1 MTQHKVV
8 AEDSLSAM
16 DEISRVLGKEAVILN
31 TQKVNGK
38 IEILGSN
45 NIEDIAS
52 SNAKKI
58 NKQKS
63 NFSRLFTNQA
73 LEKDN
78 KARKYNTI
86 LQNQN
91 IKSDLNLHNLNETKA
106 DLKEVKSDNFDKK
119 FVDIGTF
126 ETFSNKLENMLK
138 NMIISDIDDYSK
150 DKNNSLTIDLLKK
163 GFSKKVIS
171 EFQEKIINNKEISDL
186 ELFFYH
192 HLAKKL
198 IFPYEDQIKN
208 SNVLFLN
215 GPSGSGKTTLCAKIA
230 SYILD
235 NLLSANEKHKL
246 TIINFG
252 PKSSDYSELLNFG
265 KLLNLNVASVSSLND
280 LIQYIE
286 ENRFKTKLIIDVSQ
300 EYKNLSGYLDYLEKI
315 TRNEKCSNLLTIP
328 ASSNKNMINSM
339 MNFYKNSFPTM
350 VLTKLDESHIGA
362 EELSILAEL
371 NCKIGILS
379 GSRSIIG
386 SIAFAKSEVL
396 AQYMKDISI

>member
-1 MTQHKVV
+1 MTQHKVI
-8 AEDSLSAM
+8 ADDSLSAM
-16 DEISRVLGKEAVILN
+16 DEISRVLGKDAVILK

-58 NKQKS
+58 NNKKN
-63 NFSRLFTNQA
+63 NFSHLFSNHN
-73 LEKDN
+73 LENDN
-78 KARKYNTI
+78 KVRKFNTI
-86 LQNQN
+86 IKNEN
-91 IKSDLNLHNLNETKA
+91 IKNNTSSQNVSAINN
-106 DLKEVKSDNFDKK
+106 DNFDKNY
-119 FVDIGTF
+119 VDV
-126 ETFSNKLENMLK
+126 ETFKTFTIKIENMLK
-138 NMIISDIDDYSK
+138 NMIISDIDDFNK

-163 GFSKKVIS
+163 GFSRKVIS
-171 EFQEKIINNKEISDL
+171 EFQEKIIDNKEIDDL

-192 HLAKKL
+192 NLAKKL
-198 IFPYEDQIKN
+198 IFPYVDQITN
-208 SNVLFLN
+208 SDVLFLN
-215 GPSGSGKTTLCAKIA
+215 GPTGSGKTTLCAKIS

-246 TIINFG
+246 SIINFG

-265 KLLNLNVASVSSLND
+265 KLLNLNVNSVSSLNE

-286 ENRFKTKLIIDVSQ
+286 ENKIKRKLIIDVSQ
-300 EYKNLSGYLDYLEKI
+300 ENKNLSGYIDYLEKI
-315 TRNEKCSNLLTIP
+315 SLNKNCSNLLTIP
-328 ASSNKNMINSM
+328 ASTNKNMINSM
-339 MNFYKNSFPTM
+339 MNFYKNSFPTIA
-350 VLTKLDESHIGA
+350 LSKLDESHISA
-362 EELSILAEL
+362 EELSIFAEL

-396 AQYMKDISI
+396 AQYMKDITI

>member
-1 MTQHKVV
+1 MTQHKVI
-8 AEDSLSAM
+8 ADDSLSAM
-16 DEISRVLGKEAVILN
+16 DEISRVLGKDAVILK

-58 NKQKS
+58 NNKKN
-63 NFSRLFTNQA
+63 NFSHLFSNHN
-73 LEKDN
+73 LENDN
-78 KARKYNTI
+78 KVRKFNTI
-86 LQNQN
+86 IKNEN
-91 IKSDLNLHNLNETKA
+91 IKNNNNSQSVSSINN
-106 DLKEVKSDNFDKK
+106 DNFDKNY
-119 FVDIGTF
+119 VDV
-126 ETFSNKLENMLK
+126 ETFKTFTIKIENMLK
-138 NMIISDIDDYSK
+138 NMIISDIADFNK

-163 GFSKKVIS
+163 GFSKKIIS
-171 EFQEKIINNKEISDL
+171 EFQEKIINNKEIEDL

-198 IFPYEDQIKN
+198 IFPYVDQITN
-208 SNVLFLN
+208 SDVLFLN
-215 GPSGSGKTTLCAKIA
+215 GPSGSGKTTLCAKIS

-246 TIINFG
+246 SIINFG

-265 KLLNLNVASVSSLND
+265 KLLNLNVDSVSSLNE

-286 ENRFKTKLIIDVSQ
+286 ENKIKRKLIIDVSQ
-300 EYKNLSGYLDYLEKI
+300 ENKNLSGYIDYLEKI
-315 TRNEKCSNLLTIP
+315 SLNKNCSNLLIIP
-328 ASSNKNMINSM
+328 ASTNKNMINSM
-339 MNFYKNSFPTM
+339 MNFYKNSFPTIA
-350 VLTKLDESHIGA
+350 LTKLDESHISA
-362 EELSILAEL
+362 EELSIFAEL

-396 AQYMKDISI
+396 AQYMKDITI

>member
-1 MTQHKVV
+1 MTQHKVI
-8 AEDSLSAM
+8 ADDSLSAM
-16 DEISRVLGKEAVILN
+16 DEISRVLGKDAVILK

-58 NKQKS
+58 NNKKN
-63 NFSRLFTNQA
+63 NFSHLFSNHN
-73 LEKDN
+73 LENDN
-78 KARKYNTI
+78 KVRKFNTI
-86 LQNQN
+86 IKNEN
-91 IKSDLNLHNLNETKA
+91 IKNNTISQNVSAINN
-106 DLKEVKSDNFDKK
+106 DNFDKNY
-119 FVDIGTF
+119 VDV
-126 ETFSNKLENMLK
+126 ETFKTFTIKIENMLK
-138 NMIISDIDDYSK
+138 NMIISDIDDFNK

-163 GFSKKVIS
+163 GFSRKVIS
-171 EFQEKIINNKEISDL
+171 EFQEKIIDNKEIDDL

-192 HLAKKL
+192 NLAKKL
-198 IFPYEDQIKN
+198 IFPYVDQITN
-208 SNVLFLN
+208 SDVLFLN
-215 GPSGSGKTTLCAKIA
+215 GPTGSGKTTLCAKIS

-246 TIINFG
+246 SIINFG

-265 KLLNLNVASVSSLND
+265 KLLNLNVDSVSSLNE

-286 ENRFKTKLIIDVSQ
+286 ENKIKRKLIIDVSQ
-300 EYKNLSGYLDYLEKI
+300 ENKNLSGYIDYLEKI
-315 TRNEKCSNLLTIP
+315 SLNKNCSNLLTIP
-328 ASSNKNMINSM
+328 ASTNKNMINSM
-339 MNFYKNSFPTM
+339 MNFYKNSFPTIA
-350 VLTKLDESHIGA
+350 LSKLDESHISA
-362 EELSILAEL
+362 EELSIFAEL

-396 AQYMKDISI
+396 AQYMKDITI

>member
-1 MTQHKVV
+1 MTQHKVT
-8 AEDSLSAM
+8 ADDSLSAM
-16 DEISRVLGKEAVILN
+16 DEISRVLGKDAVILK

-58 NKQKS
+58 NNKKN
-63 NFSRLFTNQA
+63 NFSHLFSNHN
-73 LEKDN
+73 LENDN
-78 KARKYNTI
+78 KVRKFNTI
-86 LQNQN
+86 IKNEN
-91 IKSDLNLHNLNETKA
+91 IKNNTSTQNVSAINN
-106 DLKEVKSDNFDKK
+106 DNFDKNY
-119 FVDIGTF
+119 VDI
-126 ETFSNKLENMLK
+126 ETFKTFTTKIENMLK
-138 NMIISDIDDYSK
+138 NMIISDIDDFNK

-171 EFQEKIINNKEISDL
+171 EFQEKIIDNKEIEDV

-198 IFPYEDQIKN
+198 IFPYVDQITN
-208 SNVLFLN
+208 SDVLFLN
-215 GPSGSGKTTLCAKIA
+215 GPTGSGKTTLCAKIS

-246 TIINFG
+246 SIINFG

-265 KLLNLNVASVSSLND
+265 KLLNLNVDSVSSLNE

-286 ENRFKTKLIIDVSQ
+286 ENKIKRKLIIDVSQ
-300 EYKNLSGYLDYLEKI
+300 ENKNLSGYIDYLEKI
-315 TRNEKCSNLLTIP
+315 SLNKNCSNLLMIP
-328 ASSNKNMINSM
+328 ASTNKNMINSI
-339 MNFYKNSFPTM
+339 MNFYKNSFPTIA
-350 VLTKLDESHIGA
+350 LTKLDESHISA
-362 EELSILAEL
+362 EELSIFAEL

-396 AQYMKDISI
+396 AQYMKDITI

>member
-1 MTQHKVV
+1 MTQHKVI
-8 AEDSLSAM
+8 ADDSLSAM
-16 DEISRVLGKEAVILN
+16 DEISRVLGKDAVILK

-58 NKQKS
+58 NNKKN
-63 NFSRLFTNQA
+63 NFSHLFTNHN

-78 KARKYNTI
+78 QVRKYKTVI
-86 LQNQN
+86 KNQN
-91 IKSDLNLHNLNETKA
+91 IKNNINSQNHDEIKN
-106 DLKEVKSDNFDKK
+106 DNFDKN
-119 FVDIGTF
+119 FVDV
-126 ETFSNKLENMLK
+126 ETFKTFTTKIENMLK
-138 NMIISDIDDYSK
+138 NMIITDIDDYNK
-150 DKNNSLTIDLLKK
+150 DKHNSLTINLLKK
-163 GFSKKVIS
+163 GFSKTIIS
-171 EFQEKIINNKEISDL
+171 EFQSKIINDKEITDL

-198 IFPYEDQIKN
+198 VFPYEDQIIN
-208 SNVLFLN
+208 SDVLFLN
-215 GPSGSGKTTLCAKIA
+215 GPTGSGKTTLCAKIS
-230 SYILD
+230 SYVLD

-246 TIINFG
+246 SIINFG

-265 KLLNLNVASVSSLND
+265 KLLNLNVDSVSSLND
-280 LIQYIE
+280 LIEYIE
-286 ENRFKTKLIIDVSQ
+286 KNKFKTKLIIDVSQ
-300 EYKNLSGYLDYLEKI
+300 ENKNLSGYLDYLEKV
-315 TRNEKCSNLLTIP
+315 TLKKNCSNLLTIP
-328 ASSNKNMINSM
+328 ASTNKNMINSM
-339 MNFYKNSFPTM
+339 MNFYKNSFPRIA
-350 VLTKLDESHIGA
+350 LTKLDESNISA

-371 NCKIGILS
+371 NCKISILS

>member
-1 MTQHKVV
+1 MTQHKVI
-8 AEDSLSAM
+8 ADDSLSAM
-16 DEISRVLGKEAVILN
+16 DEISRVLGKDAVILK

-58 NKQKS
+58 NSKKN
-63 NFSRLFTNQA
+63 NFSHLFSNHN
-73 LEKDN
+73 LENDN
-78 KARKYNTI
+78 KVRKFNTI
-86 LQNQN
+86 IKNEN
-91 IKSDLNLHNLNETKA
+91 IKNNTSSQNVSAINN
-106 DLKEVKSDNFDKK
+106 DNFDKNY
-119 FVDIGTF
+119 VDV
-126 ETFSNKLENMLK
+126 ETFKTFTIKIENMLK
-138 NMIISDIDDYSK
+138 NMIISDIDDFNK

-163 GFSKKVIS
+163 GFSRKVIS
-171 EFQEKIINNKEISDL
+171 EFQEKIIDNKEIDDL

-192 HLAKKL
+192 NLAKKL
-198 IFPYEDQIKN
+198 IFPYVDQITN
-208 SNVLFLN
+208 SDVLFLN
-215 GPSGSGKTTLCAKIA
+215 GPTGSGKTTLCAKIS

-246 TIINFG
+246 SIINFG

-265 KLLNLNVASVSSLND
+265 KLLNLNVDSVSSLNE

-286 ENRFKTKLIIDVSQ
+286 ENKIKRKLIIDVSQ
-300 EYKNLSGYLDYLEKI
+300 ENKNLSGYIDYLEKI
-315 TRNEKCSNLLTIP
+315 SLNKNCSNLLTIP
-328 ASSNKNMINSM
+328 ASTNKNMINSM
-339 MNFYKNSFPTM
+339 MNFYKNSFPTIA
-350 VLTKLDESHIGA
+350 LTKLDESHISA
-362 EELSILAEL
+362 EELSIFAEL

-396 AQYMKDISI
+396 AQYMKDITI

>member
-1 MTQHKVV
+1 MTQHKVI
-8 AEDSLSAM
+8 ADDSLSAM
-16 DEISRVLGKEAVILN
+16 DEISRVLGKDAVILK

-58 NKQKS
+58 NNKKN
-63 NFSRLFTNQA
+63 NFSHLFSNHN
-73 LEKDN
+73 LENDN
-78 KARKYNTI
+78 KVRKFNTI
-86 LQNQN
+86 IKNEN
-91 IKSDLNLHNLNETKA
+91 IKNNTSSQNVSAINN
-106 DLKEVKSDNFDKK
+106 DNFDKNY
-119 FVDIGTF
+119 VDV
-126 ETFSNKLENMLK
+126 ETFKTFTIKIENMLK
-138 NMIISDIDDYSK
+138 NMIISDIDDFNK

-171 EFQEKIINNKEISDL
+171 EFQEKIIDNKEIDDL

-192 HLAKKL
+192 NLAKKL
-198 IFPYEDQIKN
+198 IFPYVDQITN
-208 SNVLFLN
+208 SDVLFLN
-215 GPSGSGKTTLCAKIA
+215 GPTGSGKTTLCAKIS

-246 TIINFG
+246 SIINFG

-265 KLLNLNVASVSSLND
+265 KLLNLNVDSVSSLNE

-286 ENRFKTKLIIDVSQ
+286 ENKIKRKLIIDVSQ
-300 EYKNLSGYLDYLEKI
+300 ENKNLSGYIDYLEKI
-315 TRNEKCSNLLTIP
+315 SLNKNCSNLLTIP
-328 ASSNKNMINSM
+328 ASTNKNMINSM
-339 MNFYKNSFPTM
+339 MNFYKNSFPTIA
-350 VLTKLDESHIGA
+350 LSKLDESHISA
-362 EELSILAEL
+362 EELSIFAEL

-396 AQYMKDISI
+396 AQYMKDITI

>member
-8 AEDSLSAM
+8 ADDSLSAM
-16 DEISRVLGKEAVILN
+16 DEISKVLGKDAVILK

-52 SNAKKI
+52 SNAKKM
-58 NKQKS
+58 NKQKNSFSHLFS
-63 NFSRLFTNQA
+63 NHN

-78 KARKYNTI
+78 QFRKYNTV

-91 IKSDLNLHNLNETKA
+91 IKNDLSLHNFS
-106 DLKEVKSDNFDKK
+106 EVKSDKYDKN
-119 FVDIGTF
+119 FVDV
-126 ETFSNKLENMLK
+126 ETFKTFTNKIENMLK

-150 DKNNSLTIDLLKK
+150 HKNNSLTIDLLKK

-192 HLAKKL
+192 HMAKKL
-198 IFPYEDQIKN
+198 IFPYEDQIIN

-215 GPSGSGKTTLCAKIA
+215 GPTGSGKTTLCAKIS

-246 TIINFG
+246 SIINFG

-265 KLLNLNVASVSSLND
+265 KLLNLNVVSVSSLDD

-286 ENRFKTKLIIDVSQ
+286 KNKVKTKLIIDVSQ

-315 TRNEKCSNLLTIP
+315 TLNNNYSNLLTIP

-339 MNFYKNSFPTM
+339 MNFYKNSFPTI
-350 VLTKLDESHIGA
+350 VLTKLDESHISA
-362 EELSILAEL
+362 EELSIFAEL

-396 AQYMKDISI
+396 AQYMKDITI